1 MLENTKTYEIPNWY
15 TSNKSK
21 LIIDPYDESFNKIS
35 FIKNDKN
42 INTSIYKSNKLPL
55 INYEQNKNFNYLDA
69 STKLI
74 NNFQKAFLKV
84 KNNLKKET
92 NIKNLITKL
101 NKNASSLNTVTRVI
115 KYQLS
120 LGQRPDMAR
129 LKPCRVR

>member
-84 KNNLKKET
+84 KNNSKKET

-120 LGQRPDMAR
+120 SGQRPDMAR